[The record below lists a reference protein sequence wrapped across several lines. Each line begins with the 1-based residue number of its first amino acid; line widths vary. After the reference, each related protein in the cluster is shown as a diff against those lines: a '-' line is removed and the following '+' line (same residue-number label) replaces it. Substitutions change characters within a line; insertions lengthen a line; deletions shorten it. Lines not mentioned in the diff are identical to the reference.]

1 MIDEESCWI
10 SIHDAVALM
19 ETMLQCYR
27 GMAVDLLRQA
37 VMDLKVKSKTVNS
50 SPRYLVSDMA
60 GTEVIHSDGGQRIEV
75 CRKDVVEF
83 CLKFQ
88 HAAKRSRKGKSTLS
102 NSIATAIAEIWAGK
116 EITDGASARNDKINE
131 WLVSH
136 KIIKVQ
142 SRDVT
147 RTIQRVLRELH
158 TGHR

>member
-83 CLKFQ
+83 CLNFNTPQSDHAKVNQ
-88 HAAKRSRKGKSTLS
+88 HFRIVSPRQLPRYGPERKLPMERAPVT
-102 NSIATAIAEIWAGK
+102 
-116 EITDGASARNDKINE
+116 
-131 WLVSH
+131 
-136 KIIKVQ
+136 IKLMNGLY
-142 SRDVT
+142 RT
-147 RTIQRVLRELH
+147 R
-158 TGHR
+158 